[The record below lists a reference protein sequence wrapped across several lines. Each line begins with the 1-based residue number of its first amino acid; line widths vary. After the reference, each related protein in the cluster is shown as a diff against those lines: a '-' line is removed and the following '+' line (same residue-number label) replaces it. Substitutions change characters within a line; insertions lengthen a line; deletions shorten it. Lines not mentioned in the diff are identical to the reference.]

1 MGCKCGKHEFERH
14 WLDGKTGPGGNQSN
28 GDLRVDSHATR
39 PRGLG
44 VKFLKDLNG
53 EGKIGS
59 QKDLPGD
66 GPLFGLLLRRAY
78 RVQEDI
84 CINEGC
90 HGDEFLR
97 V

>member
-1 MGCKCGKHEFERH
+1 MSSSVIGWTGKRVQEVIN
-14 WLDGKTGPGGNQSN
+14 PN

-44 VKFLKDLNG
+44 VKLLKDLNG

-66 GPLFGLLLRRAY
+66 GPLFGLLLRRAD

-90 HGDEFLR
+90 HGDEVLR